1 MKEKKRI
8 LYEETELDSSTGE
21 VLKRKTSLQFPKEP
35 AYVKLYFDCLGVVIQ
50 NDGLN
55 ESLNDM
61 LLEVLKMGSYADED
75 QTVTLTSYQKK
86 KICDKTGKSPR
97 RLEQAIT
104 IWVKNGVLRRISR
117 GTYRINP
124 FIFGKGEWRDICNL
138 RASFNF
144 AEGSVIV
151 EREYDVKSR

>member
-86 KICDKTGKSPR
+86 KICDKTN
-97 RLEQAIT
+97 AIMF
-104 IWVKNGVLRRISR
+104 ISR
-117 GTYRINP
+117 KTTFHFMDEPLQLPYICESSLPKYNKIN
-124 FIFGKGEWRDICNL
+124 
-138 RASFNF
+138 
-144 AEGSVIV
+144 
-151 EREYDVKSR
+151 EYDINQTTLIEV

>member
-86 KICDKTGKSPR
+86 KICDKTGKSSR

-151 EREYDVKSR
+151 EREYDIKSK